1 MNFICIQYFEEE
13 ITMYIARVGGSLL
26 LCGLLA
32 VGAAAQM
39 GSTKADSSKL
49 DTADRQFVTKA
60 AEGGMAEVELGKLA
74 VDKGSSEDVKKFG
87 QRMVNDH
94 TKAND
99 QLKEVAR
106 KEDVKL
112 PDELSA
118 KDRAT
123 KAHLEKLSG
132 ASFDRAY
139 MSDMVRDHEKDVAE
153 FSRESK
159 MAKDPEVKNFASQTL
174 PTLRDHL
181 KNARSVAS
189 QTGAQASAKSPTGSK

>member
-1 MNFICIQYFEEE
+1 
-13 ITMYIARVGGSLL
+13 MYIARVGGSLL